1 MFYPHPLSNSCDG
14 PYMFQNRMACADFT
28 KTMGK
33 ESEEAFESECD
44 ACKLDDKIREA
55 KYYCPDCED
64 HLCME
69 CENHHKK
76 VKATRFHDIV
86 SVADRNANAEAKT
99 QVKRLI
105 CHCGQNEEVN
115 FYCGE
120 HDSCFCSLCKNVKHR
135 RCSTVSIDE
144 ASSGASVVSDFITL
158 AERTDSLIDKAT
170 ELKVEHKELK
180 EKLEQL
186 EERGKENIRKFRCK
200 LNQVLDELEQESLD
214 QLQST
219 VESTFNQLEDN
230 KTAISSTLQ
239 LLQKDSNVVEEVKK
253 TQDKRQLLLVSSK
266 LRSSHLDYEAVLTDV
281 KNKME
286 VPEVEFEHNKSLA
299 NLQNM
304 IASLGKICVS
314 QHNAR
319 SNRLRNVL
327 LGATVTRSSKVD
339 IKSLYSKSEPSI
351 SGVEFLETGEL
362 LIADHGSAQLVLLDE
377 LLNIKSTLKCA
388 GPPYDITII
397 NGTEAIATLP
407 YQQTLLYVTTR
418 QNLNSNREGHLDNRC
433 WGITNCR
440 GNIYVACNY
449 SGERPEILEL
459 DMEGKVRRIIRCNQL
474 AKSQCYIFN
483 IAVNNEG
490 TKLFVSDYW
499 SHKVICM
506 NTDGCMIYA
515 YSASDVRYPRGI
527 LVDGDDNALV
537 CCESSNIV
545 HVIKAD
551 GKKFGSMLTSKD
563 DIHTPFAID
572 YRTTDGILIVG
583 CWKSNSLLCYML
595 RTNETNI

>member
-1 MFYPHPLSNSCDG
+1 MFNPLSNSCGG
-14 PYMFQNRMACADFT
+14 PYMFQNRMASADFT

-33 ESEEAFESECD
+33 ESEEAFDSECD

-99 QVKRLI
+99 QVKKLI
-105 CHCGQNEEVN
+105 CPCGQNEEVN

-144 ASSGASVVSDFITL
+144 ASNGTSVVSDFTTL

-170 ELKVEHKELK
+170 ELQVEHKKLK

-186 EERGKENIRKFRCK
+186 EERGKENIRKFRCE

-219 VESTFNQLEDN
+219 VESAFIQLEDN

-239 LLQKDSNVVEEVKK
+239 LLQKDDNVVDDVKK
-253 TQDKRQLLLVSSK
+253 TQDKRRLLVVSSK

-281 KNKME
+281 KNKMK
-286 VPEVEFEHNKSLA
+286 VPEVAFEHNKSLA

-304 IASLGKICVS
+304 IASLGKICIGQ
-314 QHNAR
+314 QHKAQ
-319 SNRLRNVL
+319 SNKHVL
-327 LGATVTRSSKVD
+327 LGATVTRSSKAD
-339 IKSLYSKSEPSI
+339 IKSLYSKDEPSI

-407 YQQTLLYVTTR
+407 YQQTLLYAMTSP
-418 QNLNSNREGHLDNRC
+418 NLKISREVQLDNRC
-433 WGITNCR
+433 WGITYCR

-449 SGERPEILEL
+449 SGERPEILEI
-459 DMEGKVRRIIRCNQL
+459 DMEGKVKRRVRCNQL

-506 NTDGCMIYA
+506 NTDGHVIYG
-515 YSASDVRYPRGI
+515 YSSSDVRYPRGI
-527 LVDGDDNALV
+527 LVDSDDNALV

-551 GKKFGSMLTSKD
+551 GKKAGSLLTSKD
-563 DIHTPFAID
+563 GIHTPFAID

-583 CWKSNSLLCYML
+583 SWKSNSLLCYML
-595 RTNETNI
+595 KINETKI